1 MQKTVLSF
9 GETLWDLFP
18 SGPVLGGAP
27 LNLASRVNSLGDRGI
42 IVTRLGRDD
51 HGRKALAQIVGSGMD
66 RSHIQKDDHHPT
78 GTVNVTLDNKGNPE
92 FFIVPEVAYDFIEV
106 TYESM
111 ELAGEADCFCFG
123 TLAQRTPTSRLTLR
137 RLLDVAAKSVKFLDV
152 NLRKD
157 CFSRE
162 TVVES
167 LKRADILK
175 MNLEEAHYL
184 AELLEISLS
193 SLPDFCAAMME
204 EWSLRGCVVT
214 LGEHGALAA
223 SADGEKIYVPG
234 YEIRVADTCGAGDA
248 FSAGFIHEYLRGEPL
263 AGCCGLGNA
272 LGAMV
277 AMQTGATTPLSLDE
291 VRHFLNANRRR
302 LAEPGLNEFAAE

>member
-1 MQKTVLSF
+1 
-9 GETLWDLFP
+9 
-18 SGPVLGGAP
+18 
-27 LNLASRVNSLGDRGI
+27 
-42 IVTRLGRDD
+42 
-51 HGRKALAQIVGSGMD
+51 
-66 RSHIQKDDHHPT
+66 
-78 GTVNVTLDNKGNPE
+78 
-92 FFIVPEVAYDFIEV
+92 
-106 TYESM
+106 
-111 ELAGEADCFCFG
+111 
-123 TLAQRTPTSRLTLR
+123 
-137 RLLDVAAKSVKFLDV
+137 
-152 NLRKD
+152 
-157 CFSRE
+157 
-162 TVVES
+162 
-167 LKRADILK
+167 
-175 MNLEEAHYL
+175 
-184 AELLEISLS
+184 
-193 SLPDFCAAMME
+193 
-204 EWSLRGCVVT
+204 VVT